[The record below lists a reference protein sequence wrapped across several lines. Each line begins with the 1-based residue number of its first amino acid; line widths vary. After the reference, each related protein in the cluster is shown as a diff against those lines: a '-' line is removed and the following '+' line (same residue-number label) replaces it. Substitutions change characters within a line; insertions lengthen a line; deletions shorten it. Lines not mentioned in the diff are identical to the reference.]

1 MSAENTHA
9 ELVPHVELVRIGK
22 RFSGVQALQEI
33 TLWIERGTVHALV
46 GENGAGKSTLGR
58 IIAGAHAPDAGTMNV
73 NGESVRYSSPHDAL
87 ADGLTM
93 IAQELTLVPLRSVI
107 ENVFLGNEA
116 SRFGVVVT
124 RPMRTRYDELCRQ
137 AGFDLP
143 ADDPVGTLR
152 IADQQKVEILRALAR
167 DAKLVVM
174 DEPTAA
180 LTSDESARLLE
191 IVRGL
196 RAAGTTIVYVSHF
209 LPEVLAIADTV
220 TVLRDGRLIQTKP
233 AASETPSTVVTAMLG
248 RPMEMTFPEKTY
260 PPADAAIVLSVRGL
274 TRAPAFE
281 DITFDV
287 RAGEIVG
294 LAGLIGSGRTE
305 VARAI
310 FGADRVEAG
319 EVALQGNVLKIRSP
333 RPAIRAG
340 IAMLPESRKDQGL
353 HMRSPIIQNVS
364 LAHLADVSRGG
375 VVLPLQ
381 ERRKVEALTRRLDVR
396 ASRLGAWVST
406 LSGGNQQKVLFAKW
420 LFQSPRALLADEP
433 TRGVDVGAKRAIYQ
447 LIQALASDG
456 MAVLLISS
464 ELEEVLGL
472 AHRSL
477 VIRSGRLVAE
487 FDGRTATETDVL
499 HAAFATGGVAA

>member
-1 MSAENTHA
+1 MSSTT
-9 ELVPHVELVRIGK
+9 PHVELVDVGK
-22 RFSGVQALQEI
+22 RFSGVQALQGI
-33 TLWIERGTVHALV
+33 TLSIERGTVHGLV

-58 IIAGAHAPDAGTMNV
+58 IIAGAHAPDAGPMTV
-73 NGESVRYSSPHDAL
+73 DGKEVRYHAPRDAL
-87 ADGLTM
+87 ADGVTM
-93 IAQELTLVPLRSVI
+93 IAQELTLVPQRSVV

-116 SRFGVVVT
+116 SRFGVVVGQ
-124 RPMRTRYDELCRQ
+124 PMRERYDELCER

-167 DAKLVVM
+167 DARLVVM

-180 LTSDESARLLE
+180 LTSDESERLLE

-196 RAAGTTIVYVSHF
+196 RTAGTTIVFVSHF
-209 LPEVLAIADTV
+209 LPEVLSIADTV
-220 TVLRDGRLIQTKP
+220 TVLRDGRLIHTKP
-233 AASETPSTVVTAMLG
+233 AESETPASVVTAMLG
-248 RPMEMTFPEKTY
+248 RPMEMTFPDKVY
-260 PPADAAIVLSVRGL
+260 PPADAQTVLTVRNL
-274 TRAPAFE
+274 TRRPTFE
-281 DITFDV
+281 DISFEV

-310 FGADRVEAG
+310 FGADRFESG
-319 EVALQGNVLKIRSP
+319 EVGLGGKVLKVRSP
-333 RPAIRAG
+333 RGAIRAG

-353 HMRSPIIQNVS
+353 HMRSSIIQNVS
-364 LAHLADVSRGG
+364 LAHLDEVSRTSLI
-375 VVLPLQ
+375 LPRK
-381 ERRKVEALTRRLDVR
+381 ERRRVEELAKRVDVR

-420 LFQSPRALLADEP
+420 LFQAPRALLADEP
-433 TRGVDVGAKRAIYQ
+433 TRGVDVGAKRAIYE
-447 LIQALASDG
+447 LIQTLAADG
-456 MAVLLISS
+456 LAVLLISS

-472 AHRSL
+472 AHRII

-487 FDGRTATETDVL
+487 FDGRTATENEVL
-499 HAAFATGGVAA
+499 HAAFATGEVAA

>member
-1 MSAENTHA
+1 VSSTT
-9 ELVPHVELVRIGK
+9 PHVELVDVGK
-22 RFSGVQALQEI
+22 RFSGVQALQGI
-33 TLWIERGTVHALV
+33 TLAIERGTVHGLV

-58 IIAGAHAPDAGTMNV
+58 IIAGAHAPDAGTMTV
-73 NGESVRYSSPHDAL
+73 DGKEVRYHAPRDAL
-87 ADGLTM
+87 ADGVTM
-93 IAQELTLVPLRSVI
+93 IAQELTLVPQRSVV

-116 SRFGVVVT
+116 SRFGVVVGQ
-124 RPMRTRYDELCRQ
+124 PMRERYDELCER

-167 DAKLVVM
+167 DARLVVM

-180 LTSDESARLLE
+180 LTSDESERLLE

-196 RAAGTTIVYVSHF
+196 RTAGTTIVFVSHF
-209 LPEVLAIADTV
+209 LPEVLSIADTV
-220 TVLRDGRLIQTKP
+220 TVLRDGRLIHTKP
-233 AASETPSTVVTAMLG
+233 AESETPASVVTAMLG
-248 RPMEMTFPEKTY
+248 RPMEMTFPDKVY
-260 PPADAAIVLSVRGL
+260 PPADAQTVLTVRNL
-274 TRAPAFE
+274 TRRPTFE
-281 DITFDV
+281 DISFEV

-310 FGADRVEAG
+310 FGADRFESG
-319 EVALQGNVLKIRSP
+319 EVGLGGKVLKVRSP
-333 RPAIRAG
+333 RGAIRAG

-353 HMRSPIIQNVS
+353 HMRSSIIQNVS
-364 LAHLADVSRGG
+364 LAHLDEVSRTSLI
-375 VVLPLQ
+375 LPRK
-381 ERRKVEALTRRLDVR
+381 ERRRVEELAKRVDVR

-420 LFQSPRALLADEP
+420 LFQAPRALLADEP
-433 TRGVDVGAKRAIYQ
+433 TRGVDVGAKRAIYE
-447 LIQALASDG
+447 LIQTLAADG
-456 MAVLLISS
+456 LAVLLISS

-472 AHRSL
+472 AHRII

-487 FDGRTATETDVL
+487 FDGRTATENEVL
-499 HAAFATGGVAA
+499 HAAFATGEVAA

>member
-1 MSAENTHA
+1 VTSTT
-9 ELVPHVELVRIGK
+9 PHVDLVDIGK
-22 RFSGVQALQEI
+22 RFSGVQALQRI
-33 TLWIERGTVHALV
+33 TLAIERGTVHGLV

-58 IIAGAHAPDAGTMNV
+58 IIAGAHTPDTGTMRV
-73 NGESVRYSSPHDAL
+73 DGTEVSYRAPRDAL
-87 ADGLTM
+87 AHGVTM
-93 IAQELTLVPLRSVI
+93 IAQELTLVPQRSVL

-116 SRFGVVVT
+116 SHFGVVVAH
-124 RPMRTRYDELCRQ
+124 PMRKRFDALCAR

-152 IADQQKVEILRALAR
+152 TADQQKVEILRALAR

-209 LPEVLAIADTV
+209 LPEVLSIADTV
-220 TVLRDGRLIQTKP
+220 TVLRDGRLIHTKP
-233 AASETPSTVVTAMLG
+233 AASETPASVVTAMLG
-248 RPMEMTFPEKTY
+248 RPMEMTFPDKVY
-260 PPADAAIVLSVRGL
+260 PPADAKTVLSVRGL
-274 TRAPAFE
+274 TRLPAFE
-281 DITFDV
+281 DISFDI

-310 FGADRVEAG
+310 FGADHLDSG
-319 EVALQGNVLKIRSP
+319 EVTLGGKVLKVRSP
-333 RPAIRAG
+333 RRAIRAG
-340 IAMLPESRKDQGL
+340 IAMLPESRTSQGL

-364 LAHLADVSRGG
+364 LAHLDEVSRSG
-375 VVLPLQ
+375 VILPRQ
-381 ERRKVEALTRRLDVR
+381 ERRRVEALTKRVDVR

-447 LIQALASDG
+447 LIQTLAAEG
-456 MAVLLISS
+456 LAVLLISS

-472 AHRSL
+472 AHRII
-477 VIRSGRLVAE
+477 VIRGGQLVAE
-487 FDGRTATETDVL
+487 FDGRTATENDVL
-499 HAAFATGGVAA
+499 HAAFATGGIAA

>member
-1 MSAENTHA
+1 VSSTT
-9 ELVPHVELVRIGK
+9 PHVELVDVGK
-22 RFSGVQALQEI
+22 RFSGVQALQGI
-33 TLWIERGTVHALV
+33 TLSIERGTVHGLV

-58 IIAGAHAPDAGTMNV
+58 IIAGAHAPDAGTMTV
-73 NGESVRYSSPHDAL
+73 DGKEVRYHAPRDAL
-87 ADGLTM
+87 ADGVTM
-93 IAQELTLVPLRSVI
+93 IAQELTLVPQRSVV

-116 SRFGVVVT
+116 SRFGVVVGQ
-124 RPMRTRYDELCRQ
+124 PMRERYDELCER

-167 DAKLVVM
+167 DARLVVM

-180 LTSDESARLLE
+180 LTSDESERLLE

-196 RAAGTTIVYVSHF
+196 RTAGTTIVFVSHF
-209 LPEVLAIADTV
+209 LPEVLSIADTV
-220 TVLRDGRLIQTKP
+220 TVLRDGRLIHTKP
-233 AASETPSTVVTAMLG
+233 AESETPASVVTAMLG
-248 RPMEMTFPEKTY
+248 RPMEMTFPDKVY
-260 PPADAAIVLSVRGL
+260 PQADAQTVLTVRNL
-274 TRAPAFE
+274 TRRPTFE
-281 DITFDV
+281 DISFEV

-310 FGADRVEAG
+310 FGADRFESG
-319 EVALQGNVLKIRSP
+319 EVGLGGKVLKVRSP
-333 RPAIRAG
+333 RGAIRAG

-353 HMRSPIIQNVS
+353 HMRSSIIQNVS
-364 LAHLADVSRGG
+364 LAHLDEVSRTSLI
-375 VVLPLQ
+375 LPRK
-381 ERRKVEALTRRLDVR
+381 ERRRVEELAKRVDVR

-420 LFQSPRALLADEP
+420 LFQAPRALLADEP
-433 TRGVDVGAKRAIYQ
+433 TRGVDVGAKRAIYE
-447 LIQALASDG
+447 LIQTLAADG
-456 MAVLLISS
+456 LAVLLISS

-472 AHRSL
+472 AHRII

-487 FDGRTATETDVL
+487 FDGRTATENDVL
-499 HAAFATGGVAA
+499 HAAFATAEVAA

>member
-1 MSAENTHA
+1 VTSTT
-9 ELVPHVELVRIGK
+9 PHVELVDVGK
-22 RFSGVQALQEI
+22 RFSGVQALQGI
-33 TLWIERGTVHALV
+33 TLAIERGTVHGLV

-58 IIAGAHAPDAGTMNV
+58 IIAGAHTPDVGTMRV
-73 NGESVRYSSPHDAL
+73 DGTEVSYRAPRDAL
-87 ADGLTM
+87 AYGVTM
-93 IAQELTLVPLRSVI
+93 IAQELTLVPRRSVL

-116 SRFGVVVT
+116 SHFGVVVAH
-124 RPMRTRYDELCRQ
+124 PMRERYDELCAR

-143 ADDPVGTLR
+143 ADAPVGTLR
-152 IADQQKVEILRALAR
+152 TADQQKVEILRALAR

-180 LTSDESARLLE
+180 LTSDESALLLE

-209 LPEVLAIADTV
+209 LPEVLSIADTV
-220 TVLRDGRLIQTKP
+220 TVLRDGRLIHTKP
-233 AASETPSTVVTAMLG
+233 AASETPASVVTAMLG
-248 RPMEMTFPEKTY
+248 RPMEMTFPDKVY
-260 PPADAAIVLSVRGL
+260 PAVDAQTILSVRGL
-274 TRAPAFE
+274 TRLPAFE
-281 DITFDV
+281 DISFDI

-310 FGADRVEAG
+310 FGADHFDSGEITLGG
-319 EVALQGNVLKIRSP
+319 EVLKVRSP
-333 RPAIRAG
+333 RRAIRAG

-364 LAHLADVSRGG
+364 LAHLDEVSRSG

-381 ERRKVEALTRRLDVR
+381 ERRRVEELTKRVDVR

-420 LFQSPRALLADEP
+420 LFQSPRVFLADEP

-447 LIQALASDG
+447 LIQTLAAEG
-456 MAVLLISS
+456 LAVLLISS

-472 AHRSL
+472 AHRII
-477 VIRSGRLVAE
+477 VIRSGQLVAE
-487 FDGRTATETDVL
+487 FDGRTATENDVL
-499 HAAFATGGVAA
+499 HAAFATGGIAA

>member
-1 MSAENTHA
+1 VPSTI
-9 ELVPHVELVRIGK
+9 PHVELFDVGK
-22 RFSGVQALQEI
+22 RFSGVQALQGI
-33 TLWIERGTVHALV
+33 TLAIERGTVHGLV

-58 IIAGAHAPDAGTMNV
+58 IIAGAHTPDAGTMRV
-73 NGESVRYSSPHDAL
+73 DGTEVSYRAPRDAL
-87 ADGLTM
+87 AYGVTM
-93 IAQELTLVPLRSVI
+93 IAQELTLVPRRSVL

-116 SRFGVVVT
+116 SRFGVVVAH
-124 RPMRTRYDELCRQ
+124 PMRERYDELCAR

-143 ADDPVGTLR
+143 ADDLVGTLR
-152 IADQQKVEILRALAR
+152 ISDQQKVEILRALAR
-167 DAKLVVM
+167 DAELVVM

-209 LPEVLAIADTV
+209 LPEVLSIADTV
-220 TVLRDGRLIQTKP
+220 TVLRDGRLIHTKP
-233 AASETPSTVVTAMLG
+233 AASETPASVVTAMLG
-248 RPMEMTFPEKTY
+248 RPMEMTFPDKVY
-260 PPADAAIVLSVRGL
+260 PPADAQTILSVRGL
-274 TRAPAFE
+274 TRLPAFE
-281 DITFDV
+281 DISFDI

-310 FGADRVEAG
+310 FGADHFDGG
-319 EVALQGNVLKIRSP
+319 EVTLGGKVLKIRSP
-333 RPAIRAG
+333 RRAIRAG

-364 LAHLADVSRGG
+364 LAHLDEVSRSG
-375 VVLPLQ
+375 VILPLQ
-381 ERRKVEALTRRLDVR
+381 ERRRVEELTKRVDVR

-447 LIQALASDG
+447 LIQTLAAEG
-456 MAVLLISS
+456 LAVLLISS

-472 AHRSL
+472 AHRII
-477 VIRSGRLVAE
+477 VIRSGQLVAE
-487 FDGRTATETDVL
+487 FDGRTATENEVL
-499 HAAFATGGVAA
+499 HAAFATGGIAA

>member
-1 MSAENTHA
+1 M
-9 ELVPHVELVRIGK
+9 R
-22 RFSGVQALQEI
+22 
-33 TLWIERGTVHALV
+33 
-46 GENGAGKSTLGR
+46 
-58 IIAGAHAPDAGTMNV
+58 V
-73 NGESVRYSSPHDAL
+73 NREPVRYGSPHDAL

-107 ENVFLGNEA
+107 ENVFLGSES
-116 SRFGVVVT
+116 SRYGVIVGH
-124 RPMRTRYDELCRQ
+124 PMRARYDELCAQ

-143 ADDPVGTLR
+143 PDDPVGTLR

-191 IVRGL
+191 IVRAL
-196 RAAGTTIVYVSHF
+196 RTAGTTIVYVSHF
-209 LPEVLAIADTV
+209 LPEVLSIADTV

-233 AASETPSTVVTAMLG
+233 AASETPATLVTAMLG
-248 RPMEMTFPEKTY
+248 RPMEMTFPEKAY
-260 PPADAAIVLSVRGL
+260 PPADAPIVLSVRGL
-274 TRAPAFE
+274 TRQPVFA
-281 DITFDV
+281 DISFDV

-310 FGADRVEAG
+310 FGADRPDSG
-319 EVALQGNVLKIRSP
+319 EVALDGNVLKIRSP
-333 RPAIRAG
+333 QAAIRAG

-364 LAHLADVSRGG
+364 LAHLGEVSRSG

-381 ERRKVEALTRRLDVR
+381 ERRRVEELTRRVDVR

-420 LFQSPRALLADEP
+420 LFRSPRALLADEP

-447 LIQALASDG
+447 LIQTLASEG

-472 AHRSL
+472 AHRIL
-477 VIRSGRLVAE
+477 VIRSGQLVAE
-487 FDGRTATETDVL
+487 FDGRTATENDVL
-499 HAAFATGGVAA
+499 HATFATTGGIAA

>member
-1 MSAENTHA
+1 MAT
-9 ELVPHVELVRIGK
+9 PHVELVDVGK
-22 RFSGVQALQEI
+22 RFSGVQALQGI
-33 TLWIERGTVHALV
+33 TLAIERGTVHGLV

-58 IIAGAHAPDAGTMNV
+58 IIAGAHTPDAGTMRV
-73 NGESVRYSSPHDAL
+73 DGTEVSYRAPRDAL
-87 ADGLTM
+87 AHGVTM
-93 IAQELTLVPLRSVI
+93 IAQDLTLVPRRSVL

-116 SRFGVVVT
+116 SHFGVVVAH
-124 RPMRTRYDELCRQ
+124 PMRERYDELCAQ

-209 LPEVLAIADTV
+209 LPEVLSIADTV
-220 TVLRDGRLIQTKP
+220 TVLRDGRLIHTKP
-233 AASETPSTVVTAMLG
+233 AASETPASVVTAMLG
-248 RPMEMTFPEKTY
+248 RPMEMTFPDKVY
-260 PPADAAIVLSVRGL
+260 PPADAQTILSVRGL
-274 TRAPAFE
+274 TRLPAFE
-281 DITFDV
+281 DISFDI

-310 FGADRVEAG
+310 FGADHFDSG
-319 EVALQGNVLKIRSP
+319 EVAIGGKVLKIRSP
-333 RPAIRAG
+333 RRAIRAG

-364 LAHLADVSRGG
+364 LAHLDEVSRSG
-375 VVLPLQ
+375 VILPLQ
-381 ERRKVEALTRRLDVR
+381 ERRRVEELTKRVDVR

-447 LIQALASDG
+447 LIQTLAAEG
-456 MAVLLISS
+456 LAVLLISS

-472 AHRSL
+472 AHRII
-477 VIRSGRLVAE
+477 VIRGGQLVAE
-487 FDGRTATETDVL
+487 FDGRTATENDVL
-499 HAAFATGGVAA
+499 HAAFATGGIAA